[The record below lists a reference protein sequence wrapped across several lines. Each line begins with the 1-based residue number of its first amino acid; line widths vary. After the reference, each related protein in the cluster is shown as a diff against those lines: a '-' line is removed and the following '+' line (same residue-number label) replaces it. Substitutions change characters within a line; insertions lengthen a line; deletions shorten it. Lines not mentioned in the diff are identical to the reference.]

1 MCCSVDELAMVHK
14 GSSNAVHNNAE
25 RIVVPGAGGEVQ
37 VFHVMQGRIPTEL
50 LAALSAPLSDEDCT
64 ALYHEV
70 GLHRALPVPKT
81 ERPKVLWLF
90 GPPAAGKSTLAAEHS
105 PTIFGING
113 SAVSVD
119 GEEIR
124 GQHKGFRRVAQHGLE
139 NHLLHKDAWGI
150 LKATGHVE
158 GLKRTILRKAIQ
170 NRQNITMP
178 DCALK
183 PARVMEMLKE
193 FQDAD
198 YEMHAI
204 CLWAPAHEAERRG
217 RLRSVQTGKAYSPKF
232 HRPSSDGTIE
242 IARYWEEQ
250 MRQGNK
256 HFNGIKYYDATSLP
270 ACPVVLNEV
279 ENLME
284 NSELVRR
291 VSLGRDDARR
301 LSFKKPGLHAAEA
314 AILHKGPSQTWKDYV
329 LQICWLAPGFWL
341 NLAEGQGPR
350 FCFAWLGQDS
360 SATWVRVSLQRPGS
374 SLECI
379 KASLFTTLVFLA

>member
-1 MCCSVDELAMVHK
+1 MSWQWCTKAPAMRSTTMLSVLWFPVPVGK
-14 GSSNAVHNNAE
+14 CRSSMSCKAE
-25 RIVVPGAGGEVQ
+25 FQLNCWLPLY
-37 VFHVMQGRIPTEL
+37 L
-50 LAALSAPLSDEDCT
+50 LRSAPLSDEDCT

-329 LQICWLAPGFWL
+329 LQICWLAPGFL
-341 NLAEGQGPR
+341 RYVGA
-350 FCFAWLGQDS
+350 CFTAK
-360 SATWVRVSLQRPGS
+360 TWVILGMYQGISFHNSGLLG
-374 SLECI
+374 
-379 KASLFTTLVFLA
+379 LVRLG